1 VQPVSDLVHQVS
13 KSRFRRR
20 IPASDWFLC
29 IAIGI
34 ILFGFRPVRA
44 QDAAAPAPGSS
55 DRVIIT
61 ERAIRHIEERHW
73 PDSPAQGA
81 GKFAS
86 GITEDSLRQL
96 VSQAVE
102 NGRFR
107 QNSHGRPGQIYEY
120 DFGRPIGIT
129 INGRPAY
136 RLRVVLNRWNELI
149 TAFPF

>member
-1 VQPVSDLVHQVS
+1 VYQVS
-13 KSRFRRR
+13 RSRFCQL
-20 IPASDWFLC
+20 IPLPNGFLC
-29 IAIGI
+29 LVIGV
-34 ILFGFRPVRA
+34 ILFGFRTVQG
-44 QDAAAPAPGSS
+44 QDETAAATGSS

-81 GKFAS
+81 GKFAP

-96 VSQAVE
+96 VGQAVE

>member
-1 VQPVSDLVHQVS
+1 VQLPLTGCGQVS
-13 KSRFRRR
+13 RSRFYQL
-20 IPASDWFLC
+20 IPIPNWFLWL
-29 IAIGI
+29 AIGVV
-34 ILFGFRPVRA
+34 LFGFRPVLG
-44 QDAAAPAPGSS
+44 QDATTGLS

-81 GKFAS
+81 GKFAP
-86 GITEDSLRQL
+86 GITENSLRQL
-96 VSQAVE
+96 VGQAVE